1 MRFSVICSGVMF
13 AVFLSGNALAAQ
25 SYGEAKR
32 TVADYQKLR
41 EACTDATGAK
51 RLECMTRL
59 STASDTYREAKVVVA
74 ANASNT
80 QWKLARAQ

>member
-1 MRFSVICSGVMF
+1 MR
-13 AVFLSGNALAAQ
+13 LSSMGILVLVLGLSSEGALATQ
-25 SYGEAKR
+25 TISEAKR

-59 STASDTYREAKVVVA
+59 SSASDSYREAKTLLSANTGA
-74 ANASNT
+74 AQIRIAKV
-80 QWKLARAQ
+80 Q